1 MVKTRFLIS
10 AEFWGATLIRG
21 MCLLDGCA
29 YADQIVSGVVF
40 IRGWYLFQAWCF
52 LDEYGIAYFSF
63 IKFELQ

>member
-1 MVKTRFLIS
+1 MVKARFLIS

-21 MCLLDGCA
+21 MRLLDGRA
-29 YADQIVSGVVF
+29 YADQIVNGVVF

-52 LDEYGIAYFSF
+52 LDEYGIVYFSF